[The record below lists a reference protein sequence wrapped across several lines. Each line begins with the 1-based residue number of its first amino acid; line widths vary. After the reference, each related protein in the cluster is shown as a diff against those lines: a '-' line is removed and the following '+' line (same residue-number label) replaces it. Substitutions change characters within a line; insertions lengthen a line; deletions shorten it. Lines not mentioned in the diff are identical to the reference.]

1 MKAHRFI
8 FAAALFA
15 FLASNFPLGLA
26 GVYARFPMIA
36 LLIASCVFIVGRTRL
51 GRINAL
57 FATVYLF
64 LTYSFVTTFWTENV
78 SLSLAKWALYATVSL
93 AFLVG
98 GTAAAQ
104 STSPG
109 TNPFDPL
116 KYLFLPMMA
125 SSIYALLLGKGWIEG
140 NFSGM
145 CGNSN
150 ALGAS
155 VMLTS
160 PWLIYE
166 LKRSWGDRRRK
177 RWLLLLAAFT
187 VLVMLATH
195 SRAALCAFF
204 IIPVFA
210 SRQLNVGRK
219 VILLY
224 LGTMLLIVTY
234 ALRPETFD
242 LFYHSYVAK
251 RSDNIMASR
260 GTQMEDSWDAAKQG
274 GLFGEGFGVSVG
286 LSRYWDLK
294 TFSRIS
300 REKGNSI
307 LAIVEETGLVGLAF
321 YLAVL
326 CSMYVAFRRCSRTP
340 DPDQKFI
347 ANIAI
352 AYFLAALVHGQFEAW
367 FLSFGP
373 DVSVYWGVIGMAV
386 GGMTRKIEYE
396 RNPQMEAASGTR
408 VLAPASLVRG

>member
-8 FAAALFA
+8 FAAALIA
-15 FLASNFPLGLA
+15 FLASNFPLGFA

-36 LLIASCVFIVGRTRL
+36 LLIASCVFMVGRTRL

-57 FATVYLF
+57 FATLYLF

-78 SLSLAKWALYATVSL
+78 PLSLVKWALYATVSL

-104 STSPG
+104 STTPG
-109 TNPFDPL
+109 SNPFDPL
-116 KYLFLPMMA
+116 KYLFIPMMV
-125 SSIYALLLGKGWIEG
+125 SSIFALLLGKGWVEG
-140 NFSGM
+140 NFMGLS
-145 CGNSN
+145 GNSN

-155 VMLTS
+155 IMLTS

-177 RWLLLLAAFT
+177 RWLLVLAVST
-187 VLVMLATH
+187 VIVMLATH
-195 SRAALCAFF
+195 SRAALFAFF
-204 IIPVFA
+204 ITPVFA
-210 SRQLNVGRK
+210 ARQLNVGRK
-219 VILLY
+219 IILLY

-286 LSRYWDLK
+286 LSRYWDLRS
-294 TFSRIS
+294 FSRIS

-307 LAIVEETGLVGLAF
+307 LAIVEETGVVGLVF
-321 YLAVL
+321 YLAIL
-326 CSMYVAFRRCSRTP
+326 GSMCLAFRRSSRTT

-352 AYFLAALVHGQFEAW
+352 GYFLAALLHGQFEAW

-386 GGMTRKIEYE
+386 GGMTRKIENE
-396 RNPQMEAASGTR
+396 RNPRVEAATGAR
-408 VLAPASLVRG
+408 VLAPASVVRS

>member
-15 FLASNFPLGLA
+15 FVATNFPFGFV
-26 GVYARFPMIA
+26 GVFARFPMIA
-36 LLIASCVFIVGRTRL
+36 LLIASCVLMVGRTRL
-51 GRINAL
+51 GGITAL

-78 SLSLAKWALYATVSL
+78 ALSLAKWALYATVSL

-116 KYLFLPMMA
+116 KWLFLPMMA
-125 SSIYALLLGKGWIEG
+125 SSIFALASGKGWAEG
-140 NFSGM
+140 NFMGM
-145 CGNSN
+145 SGNSN

-155 VMLTS
+155 IMLTS

-166 LKRSWGDRRRK
+166 LKRSWGNRRRR
-177 RWLLLLAAFT
+177 RWLVALACAT
-187 VLVMLATH
+187 AVVMLATH

-204 IIPVFA
+204 IVPAFA

-219 VILLY
+219 VTVLYVAVMALIL
-224 LGTMLLIVTY
+224 TF
-234 ALRPETFD
+234 AFRPETFD

-274 GLFGEGFGVSVG
+274 GIFGEGFGVSVG
-286 LSRYWDLK
+286 VSRYWEVT

-307 LAIVEETGLVGLAF
+307 LAIVEETGVVGLAF
-321 YLAVL
+321 YLAIL
-326 CSMYVAFRRCSRTP
+326 GAMYLAFRRSSRNS

-352 AYFLAALVHGQFEAW
+352 GYFLAALVHGQFEAW

-396 RNPQMEAASGTR
+396 RNPRMEAATR
-408 VLAPASLVRG
+408 SHVLVPATVARG

>member
-8 FAAALFA
+8 FAAALVA
-15 FLASNFPLGLA
+15 FLASNFPLGFA
-26 GVYARFPMIA
+26 GVYARFPMIM
-36 LLIASCVFIVGRTRL
+36 LLIASCILMVGRTRL
-51 GRINAL
+51 GGINAL

-116 KYLFLPMMA
+116 KWLFLPMMA
-125 SSIYALLLGKGWIEG
+125 SSIYALAIGRGWVEG

-155 VMLTS
+155 IMITS

-166 LKRSWGDRRRK
+166 LKRSWGNRRRK
-177 RWLLLLAAFT
+177 RWLVALATAT
-187 VLVMLATH
+187 VVIMLATH
-195 SRAALCAFF
+195 SRAALCAFV

-210 SRQLNVGRK
+210 SRQLNIGRK
-219 VILLY
+219 ITLLY
-224 LGTMLLIVTY
+224 LAAMLLIVTY
-234 ALRPETFD
+234 AFRPETFD

-251 RSDNIMASR
+251 RSTNIMASR

-274 GLFGEGFGVSVG
+274 GIFGEGFGVSVG
-286 LSRYWDLK
+286 VSRYWEIT

-307 LAIVEETGLVGLAF
+307 LAIVEETGVVGLAF
-321 YLAVL
+321 YLAIL
-326 CSMYVAFRRCSRTP
+326 GSMYFAFRRTSRNS

-352 AYFLAALVHGQFEAW
+352 GYFFAALVHGQFEAW

-373 DVSVYWGVIGMAV
+373 DVSVYWGVVGMAI

-396 RNPQMEAASGTR
+396 RNPRMEAATGAR
-408 VLAPASLVRG
+408 VLASATVARG

>member
-15 FLASNFPLGLA
+15 FLASNFPLGSV
-26 GVYARFPMIA
+26 GVFARFPMIA
-36 LLIASCVFIVGRTRL
+36 LLIASCVLMVGRTRL
-51 GRINAL
+51 GGITAL

-78 SLSLAKWALYATVSL
+78 ALSLAKWALYATVSL

-104 STSPG
+104 STSLG

-116 KYLFLPMMA
+116 KWLFLPMMA
-125 SSIYALLLGKGWIEG
+125 SSIYALAIGKGWLEG
-140 NFSGM
+140 NFMGM
-145 CGNSN
+145 SGNSN

-155 VMLTS
+155 IMLTS

-166 LKRSWGDRRRK
+166 LKRSWGNRRRR
-177 RWLLLLAAFT
+177 RWLVALACST
-187 VLVMLATH
+187 VVVMLATH

-204 IIPVFA
+204 IVPAFA
-210 SRQLNVGRK
+210 SRQLKVRRK
-219 VILLY
+219 VTVLYVAVMVLIL
-224 LGTMLLIVTY
+224 TF
-234 ALRPETFD
+234 AFRPETFD

-286 LSRYWDLK
+286 MSRYWEIT

-307 LAIVEETGLVGLAF
+307 LAIVEETGVVGLAF
-321 YLAVL
+321 YLAILVA
-326 CSMYVAFRRCSRTP
+326 MYLAFRRSSRNP
-340 DPDQKFI
+340 EPDQKFI

-352 AYFLAALVHGQFEAW
+352 GYFLAALVHGQFEAW

-386 GGMTRKIEYE
+386 GGITREIEHE
-396 RNPQMEAASGTR
+396 RNPRMEAATRSR
-408 VLAPASLVRG
+408 VLAPATVARG